1 MGIEERGDNE
11 RGDKESGGR
20 GVEGMDGGDRG
31 REKGR
36 DRRMGKEEEDGIGR
50 E

>member
-20 GVEGMDGGDRG
+20 GVEGMDGDRR

>member
-1 MGIEERGDNE
+1 MEERGDNE
-11 RGDKESGGR
+11 RGAKESGGR
-20 GVEGMDGGDRG
+20 GVEGMDGDRG